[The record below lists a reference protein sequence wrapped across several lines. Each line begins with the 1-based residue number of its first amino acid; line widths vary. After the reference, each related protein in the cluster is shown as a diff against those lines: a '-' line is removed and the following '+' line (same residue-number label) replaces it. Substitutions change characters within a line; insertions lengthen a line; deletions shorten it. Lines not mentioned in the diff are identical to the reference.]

1 LKVSAAKKI
10 FILVFQS
17 GIEKVLLN
25 KIIKICD
32 LFNVSRYVLPKPEEM
47 QYQINILRNE
57 IIEKEKFLDEMDKSL
72 VTFFEYR
79 IGDVCIDIFLFS

>member
-1 LKVSAAKKI
+1 MAKKI

-17 GIEKVLLN
+17 GVEKVLLN

-32 LFNVSRYVLPKPEEM
+32 LFNVSRFVLPKPEDM
-47 QYQINILRNE
+47 QYTINVLRNE

-72 VTFFEYR
+72 VTFFDHR
-79 IGDVCIDIFLFS
+79 IGEVSVY